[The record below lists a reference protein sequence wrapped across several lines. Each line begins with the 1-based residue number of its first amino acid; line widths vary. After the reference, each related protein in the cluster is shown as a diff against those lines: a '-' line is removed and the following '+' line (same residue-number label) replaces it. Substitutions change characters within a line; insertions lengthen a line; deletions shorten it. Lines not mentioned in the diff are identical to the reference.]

1 MSGQFRHSLKG
12 LTMTLEIHIS
22 VTEIDGIFTARLLN
36 TRTDMGLAVAM
47 GSTEAKA
54 MESLKGHSVP
64 VSDLLRSDLYEA
76 VK

>member
-1 MSGQFRHSLKG
+1 MSEQFRHSLKG
-12 LTMTLEIHIS
+12 QTMNIEVHIS

-36 TRTDMGLAVAM
+36 TRTDMSLVVAM

-54 MESLKGHSVP
+54 MESLNGHSVA